1 MRRRS
6 VLRNP
11 DHGNDRD
18 NDRDNDAPAWDFIV
32 TLRPGR
38 RCNCQGRCVKSA
50 RGSPIRTR
58 GFAKHNSY
66 VSRLHRVAMVSVNDE
81 CPWQVPMCLHRV
93 SIMSVNDE
101 FLWASV
107 DASANIPRFIPCSL
121 SRLIGYDQC
130 GRVFFRNEPKPPRAA
145 LVAATRNHNCNT
157 NKYARDI
164 PQVPIILW
172 PAW

>member
-1 MRRRS
+1 M
-6 VLRNP
+6 LRNP
-11 DHGNDRD
+11 DHG

-130 GRVFFRNEPKPPRAA
+130 GRIFFRNEPKPPRAA

-172 PAW
+172 PEW